1 MSGSPGPAGAERP
14 ARTPLP
20 RGFVSLWLT
29 VVLDLLGFGIIL
41 PILPLYVSDL
51 GAKPFMVGVVLSAYS
66 AAQLVGSPI
75 LGRLSD
81 RHGRRPV
88 LVIAL
93 VGSAVGHVLTGLA
106 GAVPLIIVARAL
118 DGFSGG
124 SLSIAHAAA
133 ADLAPPPERPRLF
146 GLLGAGIALGFVA
159 GPALGSLAARG
170 GVRLPF
176 FVAAAL
182 CAANAATAWW
192 RLSALPRPA
201 HPAPTPVPAGTVGP
215 AGVGGSADRPEMAGR
230 SGMGGAFALIGWSTL
245 LGRTLLTALVL
256 GIGFAGFES
265 TFGLLGKERVGLTV
279 GSAGLVFAGVG
290 AVLSVV
296 QGFLVKRVIGALGA
310 VRTARLAVTI
320 NLVGFALLIPATGW
334 WGLVPALGL
343 LTVGQG
349 LWNPAM
355 STVLSA
361 VAPEDRRGAVFGAQ
375 QAVGAA
381 SRIVGPLVALGL
393 FGIATPVPYAV
404 GVVLAV
410 VGLQVLTAVPSDP
423 VPSGTGSPGSPPPA
437 SSAGH

>member
-1 MSGSPGPAGAERP
+1 MSGSSGPTGDARP
-14 ARTPLP
+14 VRTPLP

-29 VVLDLLGFGIIL
+29 VVLDLLGFGIVL

-51 GAKPFMVGVVLSAYS
+51 GAKPFTVGVVLSAYS

-124 SLSIAHAAA
+124 SLSVAHAAA
-133 ADLAPPPERPRLF
+133 ADLASPPERPRLF

-170 GVRLPF
+170 GVRVPF

-192 RLSALPRPA
+192 RLSALPRPVRST
-201 HPAPTPVPAGTVGP
+201 PPTGSPGAAES
-215 AGVGGSADRPEMAGR
+215 AGVHGAAGARQPVGR

-245 LGRTLLTALVL
+245 LGRMLLTALVL

-265 TFGLLGKERVGLTV
+265 TFGLLGRERVGLTV

-290 AVLSVV
+290 VVLSVV

-320 NLVGFALLIPATGW
+320 NLVGFAVLIPATGW

-361 VAPEDRRGAVFGAQ
+361 VAPEDRRGAMFGAQ

-404 GVVLAV
+404 GAALAV
-410 VGLQVLTAVPSDP
+410 VGLMVLAAVPSDAATAVTANRP
-423 VPSGTGSPGSPPPA
+423 
-437 SSAGH
+437 AGH